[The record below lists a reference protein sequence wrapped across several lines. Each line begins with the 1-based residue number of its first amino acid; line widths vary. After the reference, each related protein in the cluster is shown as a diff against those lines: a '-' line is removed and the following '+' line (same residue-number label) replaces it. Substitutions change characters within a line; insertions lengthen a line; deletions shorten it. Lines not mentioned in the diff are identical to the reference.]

1 VFSLEFCNFAHI
13 NVFYA
18 QNRNKQMATKQT
30 HAFQTEVSQLLHL
43 MIHSLYSNKEI
54 FLRELVSNASDAV
67 DKLKFESL
75 SNDALV
81 EGKEE
86 LQIHVQVNKDAG
98 TITISDNGIGMTQDE
113 VMENIGTIANSGTK
127 KFLQSLDEKQAE
139 DSNLIGQF
147 GVGFYS
153 AFIVADEVT
162 LTTRK
167 AGDDKTDGTVWSSAG
182 KGEYSLETTTVE
194 DFGTSVTLHI
204 KDDEKE
210 FLDDYRL
217 RNIISKYSDHITVP
231 ILMVKASEEA
241 SDEIEYETVNKANA
255 FWTQDKKDLKQEDYD
270 EFYKSLTYDF
280 EAPLTQLHNRVEG
293 NLDYT
298 SLLFI
303 PSKAP
308 FDMWEPKRKGGIKLY
323 AKRVFIMED
332 NENLMPMYLRFIKGV
347 IDTADLSLN
356 VSREILQ
363 GNKVVDTIR
372 KASVSRI
379 LKELEK
385 MAKNKPEKYATFW
398 KEFGM
403 VMKEGVVED
412 FSNKDKI
419 AGLLRFATTQ
429 SEGEDQSVSLADY
442 IERMGKDQKDI
453 YYVTAE
459 TYAAAKGSPH
469 LEIFKQKDI
478 EVLLLSD
485 RVDEWMVNN
494 FTEFEGK
501 NLKSIAKGDLENL
514 DSVEEKKEKEKA
526 AKGFKKTLTAMQKI
540 LDNQVK
546 EVKISNRLSESP
558 SCLVADENE
567 MGGNMERIMAS
578 LGQDVPETKPILEIN
593 PAHPLVKKL
602 KTKVDEDLVNVLFDQ
617 AVLSEGGQLK
627 DPAEFV
633 KRMNKLIN

>member
-1 VFSLEFCNFAHI
+1 
-13 NVFYA
+13 
-18 QNRNKQMATKQT
+18 
-30 HAFQTEVSQLLHL
+30 

-81 EGKEE
+81 EGKEV
-86 LQIHVQVNKDAG
+86 LQVHIDVDKDAG
-98 TITISDNGIGMTQDE
+98 TITITDNGIGMTETE

-127 KFLQSLDEKQAE
+127 KFLESLDEKQAE

-147 GVGFYS
+147 GVGFYA
-153 AFIVADEVT
+153 AFIVADEVV

-167 AGDDKTDGTVWSSAG
+167 AGDDKSNGTIWTSKG
-182 KGEYSLETTTVE
+182 EGEYSLETTTVE
-194 DFGTSVTLHI
+194 DFGTKITLHI

-217 RNIISKYSDHITVP
+217 RSIISKYSDHITVP
-231 ILMVKASEEA
+231 IMMIKPAAED
-241 SDEIEYETVNKANA
+241 SDEAIEYEMINKANA
-255 FWTQDKKDLKQEDYD
+255 FWMQDKKELKQEDYD

-280 EAPLTQLHNRVEG
+280 EAPLAQLHNRVEG
-293 NLDYT
+293 KLDYT

-303 PSKAP
+303 PAKAP

-332 NENLMPMYLRFIKGV
+332 NEELMPMYLRFVKGV

-412 FSNKDKI
+412 ASNKDKI
-419 AGLLRFATTQ
+419 AALLRFSTTKSD
-429 SEGEDQSVSLADY
+429 SEAQSVSLAEY
-442 IERMGKDQKDI
+442 IERMGDDQKDI

-459 TYAAAKGSPH
+459 TFAAAKGSPH

-494 FTEFEGK
+494 FNEFEGK
-501 NLKSIAKGDLENL
+501 QLKSIAKGDLEDL
-514 DSVEEKKEKEKA
+514 DSKEEKKEKEKT
-526 AKGFKKTLTAMQKI
+526 AKGFKKTLEEMQKI
-540 LDNQVK
+540 LENKVK

-593 PAHPLVKKL
+593 PTHPLVKKL
-602 KTKVDEDLVNVLFDQ
+602 KTKVDENLVNILFDQ

>member
-1 VFSLEFCNFAHI
+1 
-13 NVFYA
+13 
-18 QNRNKQMATKQT
+18 MTTKQT
-30 HAFQTEVSQLLHL
+30 HSFQTEVSQLLHL

-54 FLRELVSNASDAV
+54 FLRELISNASDAV

-75 SNDALV
+75 SNDKLV

-86 LQIHVQVNKDAG
+86 LQVHIDVDKEAG
-98 TITISDNGIGMTQDE
+98 TITITDNGIGMNETE

-127 KFLQSLDEKQAE
+127 KFLQNLDKKQAE

-147 GVGFYS
+147 GVGFYAS
-153 AFIVADEVT
+153 FIVADEVV
-162 LTTRK
+162 LTTRR
-167 AGDDKTDGTVWSSAG
+167 AGDDKKNGTIWTSKG
-182 KGEYSLETTTVE
+182 EGEYSLETATVT
-194 DFGTSVTLHI
+194 DFGTKITLHI
-204 KDDEKE
+204 KDEEKE

-217 RNIISKYSDHITVP
+217 RGIISKYSDHITVP
-231 ILMVKASEEA
+231 IMMIKPAEED
-241 SDEIEYETVNKANA
+241 SDDAIEYEMINKANA
-255 FWTQDKKDLKQEDYD
+255 FWMQDKKELKQEDYD

-280 EAPLTQLHNRVEG
+280 AAPLAQLHNRVEG
-293 NLDYT
+293 KLDYT

-332 NENLMPMYLRFIKGV
+332 NEELMPMYLRFIKGV

-363 GNKVVDTIR
+363 GNQVVDTIR

-385 MAKNKPEKYATFW
+385 MAKNKPEKYADFW

-412 FSNKDKI
+412 PANKDKI
-419 AGLLRFATTQ
+419 ASLLRFSTTQ
-429 SEGEDQSVSLADY
+429 SDNEDQSVSLADY
-442 IERMGKDQKDI
+442 IGRMNDEQKDI

-469 LEIFKQKDI
+469 LEIFKQKGI

-501 NLKSIAKGDLENL
+501 NLKSIAKGDLEDL
-514 DSVEEKKEKEKA
+514 DSKEEKKAKEKT
-526 AKGFKKTLTAMQKI
+526 AKGFKKTLEEMQKI
-540 LDNQVK
+540 LENQVK

-593 PAHPLVKKL
+593 PTHPLVEKL
-602 KTKVDEDLVNVLFDQ
+602 KTKVDENLVNVLFDQ

>member
-1 VFSLEFCNFAHI
+1 MTA
-13 NVFYA
+13 
-18 QNRNKQMATKQT
+18 KQT
-30 HAFQTEVSQLLHL
+30 HSFQTEVSQLLHL

-75 SNDALV
+75 SNDTMV

-86 LQIHVQVNKDAG
+86 LQVHIDVDKEAG
-98 TITISDNGIGMTQDE
+98 TITITDNGIGMTEEE
-113 VMENIGTIANSGTK
+113 VMANIGTIANSGTK
-127 KFLQSLDEKQAE
+127 KFLQSLDAKQAE

-147 GVGFYS
+147 GVGFYAS
-153 AFIVADEVT
+153 FIVADEVV

-167 AGDDKTDGTVWSSAG
+167 AGDDKANGTIWISKG
-182 KGEYSLETTTVE
+182 EGEYSLETTTVE
-194 DFGTSVTLHI
+194 DFGTKITLHI
-204 KDDEKE
+204 KEEEKE
-210 FLDDYRL
+210 FLDEYRL
-217 RNIISKYSDHITVP
+217 RGIISKYSDHITVP
-231 ILMVKASEEA
+231 IMMIKPAEED
-241 SDEIEYETVNKANA
+241 SDTIEYEMVNKANA
-255 FWTQDKKDLKQEDYD
+255 FWTQDKRDLKQEDYD
-270 EFYKSLTYDF
+270 EFYKSLTFDF

-293 NLDYT
+293 KLDYT

-332 NENLMPMYLRFIKGV
+332 NENLMPMYLRFVKGV

-379 LKELEK
+379 LKDLEK
-385 MAKNKPEKYATFW
+385 MAKNKPEKYAQFW

-412 FSNKDKI
+412 PSNKDKI
-419 AGLLRFATTQ
+419 ASLLRFSTTK
-429 SEGEDQSVSLADY
+429 SDGEDQTTSLAEY
-442 IERMGKDQKDI
+442 IERMADDQKDI

-459 TYAAAKGSPH
+459 TYGAAKGSPH

-501 NLKSIAKGDLENL
+501 NLKSIAKGDLEDL
-514 DSVEEKKEKEKA
+514 DTKEEKKEKEKT
-526 AKGFKKTLTAMQKI
+526 AKGFKKTLEEMQKI
-540 LDNQVK
+540 LDAQVK

-578 LGQDVPETKPILEIN
+578 LGQDIPETKPILEIN
-593 PAHPLVKKL
+593 PAHPLVEKL
-602 KTKVDEDLVNVLFDQ
+602 KTKMDEDLVNVLFDQ

-633 KRMNKLIN
+633 KRMNKLIS

>member
-1 VFSLEFCNFAHI
+1 
-13 NVFYA
+13 
-18 QNRNKQMATKQT
+18 MATKQT

-86 LQIHVQVNKDAG
+86 LQIHVQVNKNAG

-127 KFLQSLDEKQAE
+127 KFLQSLDDKQAE

-167 AGDDKTDGTVWSSAG
+167 AGDDKADGTVWSSAG
-182 KGEYSLETTTVE
+182 KGEYSLETTNVE

-210 FLDDYRL
+210 FLDDNRL

-231 ILMVKASEEA
+231 IMMVKSSEEE
-241 SDEIEYETVNKANA
+241 SDEIEFEMVNKANA
-255 FWTQDKKDLKQEDYD
+255 FWTQDKRDLKQEDYD

-356 VSREILQ
+356 ISREILQ

-385 MAKNKPEKYATFW
+385 MSKNNPEKYTSFW

-412 FSNKDKI
+412 FANKDKI
-419 AGLLRFATTQ
+419 ASLFRFASTKGN
-429 SEGEDQSVSLADY
+429 GEDQTVSLADY
-442 IERMGKDQKDI
+442 IERMSDDQTNI

-485 RVDEWMVNN
+485 RVDEWMVSN

-501 NLKSIAKGDLENL
+501 TFQSIAKGDLQDL
-514 DSVEEKKEKEKA
+514 DSEEEKEQKERV
-526 AKGFKKTLTAMQKI
+526 AKDFESVIKDIEKI
-540 LDNQVK
+540 LEAQVK
-546 EVKISNRLSESP
+546 SVKISNRLSESP
-558 SCLVADENE
+558 SCLVSDENE
-567 MGGNMERIMAS
+567 LGGNMERIMKS
-578 LGQDVPETKPILEIN
+578 FGQDVPETKPILEIN
-593 PAHPLVKKL
+593 PTHPLVEKL

-633 KRMNKLIN
+633 KRMNKLIG

>member
-1 VFSLEFCNFAHI
+1 
-13 NVFYA
+13 
-18 QNRNKQMATKQT
+18 MTTKQT
-30 HAFQTEVSQLLHL
+30 HSFQTEVSQLLHL

-81 EGKEE
+81 EGKEV
-86 LQIHVQVNKDAG
+86 LQVHIDVDKDAG
-98 TITISDNGIGMTQDE
+98 TITITDNGIGMTETE

-127 KFLQSLDEKQAE
+127 KFLESLDEKQAE

-147 GVGFYS
+147 GVGFYA
-153 AFIVADEVT
+153 AFIVADEVV

-167 AGDDKTDGTVWSSAG
+167 AGDDKSNGTIWTSKG
-182 KGEYSLETTTVE
+182 EGEYSLETAAVE
-194 DFGTSVTLHI
+194 DFGTKITLHI
-204 KDDEKE
+204 KKEEKE

-217 RNIISKYSDHITVP
+217 RGIISKYSDHITVP
-231 ILMVKASEEA
+231 IMMIKPAEED
-241 SDEIEYETVNKANA
+241 SDAIEYEMVNKANA
-255 FWTQDKKDLKQEDYD
+255 FWTQDKRSLKQEDYD

-280 EAPLTQLHNRVEG
+280 AAPLAQLHNRVEG
-293 NLDYT
+293 KLDYT

-332 NENLMPMYLRFIKGV
+332 NEELMPMYLRFIKGV

-385 MAKNKPEKYATFW
+385 MAKNKPEKYADFW

-412 FSNKDKI
+412 PANKDKI
-419 AGLLRFATTQ
+419 ASLLRFATTKTD
-429 SEGEDQSVSLADY
+429 SEDQTVSLADY
-442 IERMGKDQKDI
+442 IARMDAEQKDI

-459 TYAAAKGSPH
+459 TFGAAKGSPH
-469 LEIFKQKDI
+469 LEIFKEKGI

-485 RVDEWMVNN
+485 RVDEWMVSN

-501 NLKSIAKGDLENL
+501 TLKSIAKGDLQDL
-514 DSVEEKKEKEKA
+514 DSTEEKKEKEKT
-526 AKGFKKTLTAMQKI
+526 AKGFKKTLEEMQKI
-540 LDNQVK
+540 LENKVK

-593 PAHPLVKKL
+593 PTHPLVKKL
-602 KTKVDEDLVNVLFDQ
+602 KTKVDENLVNILFDQ

-633 KRMNKLIN
+633 KRMNKLIK